1 MKINGGPWF
10 LLETRRLFYYYS
22 SLTGY
27 NTALDK
33 LLRVI
38 FKAFQVIETP
48 ARSLIWMGYLSC
60 HEKLIDP
67 SRTAKYSRIA
77 QFSVAKKTLERRCYS
92 NCRKPWQSSLSYLP
106 KTRSLLADD
115 SQTFEKNSSFIV
127 VENKTYFSCL
137 FTSRVE
143 QFSWKRL
150 SDKYHLDLRI
160 SPRENIMFAYCFS
173 IKEMKL
179 SVWHIKSISF
189 LRTRRFSLVTH
200 NLCVKK
206 S

>member
-115 SQTFEKNSSFIV
+115 SQTFEKTAVSLQWRTRHI
-127 VENKTYFSCL
+127 
-137 FTSRVE
+137 SRVC
-143 QFSWKRL
+143 S
-150 SDKYHLDLRI
+150 HLEESNFRG
-160 SPRENIMFAYCFS
+160 NGF
-173 IKEMKL
+173 
-179 SVWHIKSISF
+179 
-189 LRTRRFSLVTH
+189 RTSTI
-200 NLCVKK
+200 
-206 S
+206 